1 MNYGLIGYPLGH
13 SMSPFIH
20 QKLFEN
26 AGFDATYT
34 NHQMPADDPNVRNV
48 IYSFDGFNVTI
59 PHKTF
64 IIKYLEGLRGK
75 AELLKAVNTVVNEN
89 GKLYGYNTD
98 CDGFIYSLETAGIE
112 LKGNVLLCGSG
123 GAART
128 MCYLAA
134 DAGCDVTVAVR
145 DGFVHEAVFL
155 ANEVNSVLGTSVKA
169 ICRDELDGGYDLI
182 LNATPAGMYPE
193 LIDELPVDEKII
205 TRSAAAFDAVY
216 NPRNTKFLKL
226 AESNGAKCAY
236 GIQMLVYQAARAQ
249 NIWYGA
255 TFSDDFIKNLCDEA
269 DREIERRF

>member
-1 MNYGLIGYPLGH
+1 METKVKC
-13 SMSPFIH
+13 S
-20 QKLFEN
+20 
-26 AGFDATYT
+26 AC
-34 NHQMPADDPNVRNV
+34 
-48 IYSFDGFNVTI
+48 
-59 PHKTF
+59 
-64 IIKYLEGLRGK
+64 GK
-75 AELLKAVNTVVNEN
+75 E
-89 GKLYGYNTD
+89 
-98 CDGFIYSLETAGIE
+98 
-112 LKGNVLLCGSG
+112 
-123 GAART
+123 
-128 MCYLAA
+128 
-134 DAGCDVTVAVR
+134 
-145 DGFVHEAVFL
+145 FL